1 MARKFFNSSRKIDFS
16 RTLRLGFAVIL
27 LLTRS
32 QLLCI
37 RPLSFMSRISL
48 HTRFQVLIF
57 VRIVICL
64 SWLWRRVIGETG
76 TRISKE
82 PVTVIF
88 FYPEDDTR
96 SLKCWNL
103 FTKVHSV
110 VTQKP
115 ATLITR
121 RIFGMRLF
129 HTYTHLHNSIFEPC
143 WYPSALNLALFI
155 RLCSLHCVCSFT
167 PLDCLFL
174 PYFIPVLRTV
184 RHSLISTP
192 THFPSV
198 SDVST

>member
-1 MARKFFNSSRKIDFS
+1 
-16 RTLRLGFAVIL
+16 
-27 LLTRS
+27 
-32 QLLCI
+32 
-37 RPLSFMSRISL
+37 MSRISL

-57 VRIVICL
+57 VSTVICF
-64 SWLWRRVIGETG
+64 SGLWRRVIWEIG
-76 TRISKE
+76 TRVSKE
-82 PVTVIF
+82 PATLSFSTLKMTQV
-88 FYPEDDTR
+88 

-129 HTYTHLHNSIFEPC
+129 HAYTHLYSSIFESC
-143 WYPSALNLALFI
+143 WYPSALNLTLII
-155 RLCSLHCVCSFT
+155 RLCSLHYVCSFT
-167 PLDCLFL
+167 PLDCLSL

-184 RHSLISTP
+184 RHSLVSTP